1 VGHTLLPNSIMGKAH
16 ELKKQVGKT
25 AANYLESDSPSL
37 TCYMFKKQL
46 QVKACG
52 ALSRASDQCQCWHS
66 IHVTSTAPAV
76 IRGCGRGSLIN

>member
-52 ALSRASDQCQCWHS
+52 ALSRASDQCRCWHNEQATRR
-66 IHVTSTAPAV
+66 HPRLWLGVF
-76 IRGCGRGSLIN
+76 

>member
-1 VGHTLLPNSIMGKAH
+1 MSHTLLPASIMDKAH

-46 QVKACG
+46 MVKVQWLEPRGTHPVYVLLTICAPVY
-52 ALSRASDQCQCWHS
+52 R
-66 IHVTSTAPAV
+66 TSPSPLPLRAPA
-76 IRGCGRGSLIN
+76 IG